1 MTSALVSL
9 HVTSHTE
16 CFAASKMWALEGLLS
31 GVRMAVDSKA
41 ARPRESLVASGADV
55 TIL

>member
-16 CFAASKMWALEGLLS
+16 CFAASKVWALEGLLS
-31 GVRMAVDSKA
+31 GVRVTVDSKA
-41 ARPRESLVASGADV
+41 ARPRESFVASGADI